1 MLRLTPPSIHGVLC
15 SRSILRPLTTV
26 MLSPNAAGGSETRKR
41 EENQSSRANKQKA
54 VRHCLA
60 PQRVIPRVPDA
71 VVVGINEPLIPLFP
85 FSLFHLL
92 TNRVVP
98 HDVEIHLSEATTSHL
113 FLTVTSSS
121 LSVSHGLS
129 SPLQSL
135 SQILSTSSPT
145 SFNAS
150 AA

>member
-1 MLRLTPPSIHGVLC
+1 MASCVLGQSHAPSRPPCSAPMLRAVVRRASGQRTNHPGLMNRGRTALSC
-15 SRSILRPLTTV
+15 SATGDTE
-26 MLSPNAAGGSETRKR
+26 GSGCCEG
-41 EENQSSRANKQKA
+41 S
-54 VRHCLA
+54 
-60 PQRVIPRVPDA
+60 
-71 VVVGINEPLIPLFP
+71 VVVGINEPLNPLF
-85 FSLFHLL
+85 SLLAIPPL
-92 TNRVVP
+92 DEPSLP